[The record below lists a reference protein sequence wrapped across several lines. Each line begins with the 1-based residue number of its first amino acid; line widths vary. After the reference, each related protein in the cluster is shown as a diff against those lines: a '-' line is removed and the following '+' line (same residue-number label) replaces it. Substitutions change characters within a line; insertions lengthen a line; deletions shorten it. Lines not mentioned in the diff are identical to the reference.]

1 MMGAPGRC
9 RIDPAHLC
17 LNSSPGGDDDDG
29 GGGDDGGACGGDG
42 DGADTTTSNRN
53 FGGGGGGDD
62 GDDGGDRKRALHSDF
77 WYCPVDWQQLRPRLR
92 PSKAWRHLEWDQ
104 AILQMTALWEEPWRW
119 SERELLGQC

>member
-17 LNSSPGGDDDDG
+17 LNSCPGGDDDDG
-29 GGGDDGGACGGDG
+29 GGGGGGGDDGGAGAFCDDGGD
-42 DGADTTTSNRN
+42 
-53 FGGGGGGDD
+53 DD

-77 WYCPVDWQQLRPRLR
+77 WYCPVDWQQLQPRLR
-92 PSKAWRHLEWDQ
+92 PSKAWLHLEWDQ
-104 AILQMTALWEEPWRW
+104 AILQMTALWEERWRW